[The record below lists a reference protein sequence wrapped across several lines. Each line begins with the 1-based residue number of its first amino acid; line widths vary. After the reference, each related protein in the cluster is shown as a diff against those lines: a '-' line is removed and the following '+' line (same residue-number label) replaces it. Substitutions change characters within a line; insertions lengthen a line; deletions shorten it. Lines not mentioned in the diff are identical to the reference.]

1 MHKAQAVN
9 QPSKVLLPSLD
20 NQELDDQGLDDAE
33 LLASLEAQ
41 EEVERMDPGPDSG
54 YWTLSNTS
62 TQSERS
68 SSTRSLISTLS
79 SRFVHETLEQN
90 RTEYNTRQ

>member
-1 MHKAQAVN
+1 MIVRC
-9 QPSKVLLPSLD
+9 LLPPLG
-20 NQELDDQGLDDAE
+20 NQELDDQELEDAD

-62 TQSERS
+62 TQSARS
-68 SSTRSLISTLS
+68 SSTRSFISTVS
-79 SRFVHETLEQN
+79 SRFVHKTLEQN
-90 RTEYNTRQ
+90 VT